1 VSAKA
6 AALAVL
12 LPLAGAAHAHQ
23 LDSYV
28 QAATVAV
35 ARDRV
40 GLELRLTPGAEV
52 LAPVLRT
59 MDLDADG
66 MLSGSEQRSY
76 AERVLRDLALRV
88 DGTRVPLR
96 LVRWDFPPL
105 ELMREGMGDIW
116 IECEGRLPA
125 GGPQRTLTFQNRH
138 QRRIAAYLANAS
150 VPDDPAIRITAQ
162 DRSADQSAYTMNYV
176 LQ

>member
-1 VSAKA
+1 VKAA

-12 LPLAGAAHAHQ
+12 LPLVAAAHAHQ

-28 QAATVAV
+28 QAATIAV

-40 GLELRLTPGAEV
+40 SLELRLTPGADV
-52 LAPVLRT
+52 FAAVFRT
-59 MDLDADG
+59 MDADADG
-66 MLSGSEQRSY
+66 TLSASEQRAY
-76 AERVLRDLALRV
+76 AQRLLQDLSLRV

-96 LVRWDFPPL
+96 LVGWDFPPL
-105 ELMREGMGDIW
+105 ALMREGMGDVW
-116 IECEGRLPA
+116 IEYEAMVPSGGRA
-125 GGPQRTLTFQNRH
+125 RTLTFRNRH
-138 QRRIAAYLANAS
+138 QRRIAAYLANGS

-162 DRSADQSAYTMNYV
+162 DRSEDQSAYTMHYV